1 MCMCVF
7 RYDLMVKC
15 WRYRPKQRPTFKEII
30 EFLLPDLDPNFQE
43 VSYFFSEENA
53 KYEESKAAAAHSAM
67 EERMEPSD
75 AEEEEDGQHCPM
87 NDYVDEAQLPM
98 LGVGASNGH
107 SVELQDIFSDT
118 GTYPHYSSSHNRQH
132 VGSAEVCDCTA
143 PFRDVVDEGAAAQS
157 VDLYNRRSICSSP
170 NSAIGGSSDG
180 SKDSSKSSSSSYAH
194 MNGLSVANGHVPVSM
209 RTTPC

>member
-1 MCMCVF
+1 
-7 RYDLMVKC
+7 MVKC

-30 EFLLPDLDPNFQE
+30 EALLPDLDRTFQD

-53 KYEESKAAAAHSAM
+53 KYEESKLQAGTSNNHHDDNL
-67 EERMEPSD
+67 ELID
-75 AEEEEDGQHCPM
+75 DEEEDGDPHCPM

-118 GTYPHYSSSHNRQH
+118 GTYPYNSSQNKQPAS
-132 VGSAEVCDCTA
+132 SCEVCDCNYREDNA
-143 PFRDVVDEGAAAQS
+143 CRELAEGAAAQS
-157 VDLYNRRSICSSP
+157 MVNFNRQCESP

-180 SKDSSKSSSSSYAH
+180 SKDSSKSSSSSYAR
-194 MNGLSVANGHVPVSM
+194 MNGLSVANGHVPVHM